1 MTKDVLYE
9 SLEKLAVHFGAVSIQ
24 EKEDYYTHLK
34 GYTDAEMA
42 QAAFVI
48 IDSRKWKSYPRVAE
62 VRTVLDKIRFDNRS
76 GPTDAER
83 DAYYDGL
90 TCAACNGTG
99 FLIKDNTAWKP
110 GESGAVASCCACRVG
125 KKREEGIRRYLDRQK
140 MRRQVDFERRHEAE
154 EGT

>member
-90 TCAACNGTG
+90 TCGCA
-99 FLIKDNTAWKP
+99 TAPDSSSSRRKAGP
-110 GESGAVASCCACRVG
+110 RGLRSVARAGSGASGRTGYAATWTGSGCGIKSITKDGMSRS
-125 KKREEGIRRYLDRQK
+125 KRSGSK
-140 MRRQVDFERRHEAE
+140 
-154 EGT
+154 

>member
-1 MTKDVLYE
+1 VTKDTCFE
-9 SLEKLAVHFGAVSIQ
+9 SLDKLSAHFGAVSIQ

-34 GYTDAEMA
+34 GYTDGEMA

-62 VRTVLDKIRFDNRS
+62 IRTVLDKIRFDNRT

-90 TCAACNGTG
+90 TCSACNGTG
-99 FLIKDNTAWKP
+99 FVIVEKADYP
-110 GESGAVASCCACRVG
+110 SGVAECCACRIG
-125 KKREEGIRRYLDRQK
+125 RKREDGIRRYLDKKK
-140 MRRQVDFERRHEAE
+140 MRSQVEYERRHEPEQE
-154 EGT
+154 ERF